1 MHQCLWILIL
11 LINQMRINLRM
22 GRSFFGFA
30 HNMYPIC
37 LFLMFDRQ
45 PAFNK
50 TIIVFEY
57 SINVMELKFIQ
68 WKYFFFFGIAGP
80 SEENNI
86 ESIIDTNKS
95 IGDSS
100 ADACDISSQPST
112 AANQQAQLSIAT
124 VSTANIEGHQVR
136 YHFKIIFLYFHVFSP
151 KSIVFLTYPVRFHQ
165 FFSPF
170 LIPTATSS
178 TTQ

>member
-1 MHQCLWILIL
+1 
-11 LINQMRINLRM
+11 
-22 GRSFFGFA
+22 
-30 HNMYPIC
+30 
-37 LFLMFDRQ
+37 MFDRQ

-68 WKYFFFFGIAGP
+68 WNYFFVGIAGP

-100 ADACDISSQPST
+100 GDACDISSQPST

-136 YHFKIIFLYFHVFSP
+136 
-151 KSIVFLTYPVRFHQ
+151 
-165 FFSPF
+165 
-170 LIPTATSS
+170 
-178 TTQ
+178 